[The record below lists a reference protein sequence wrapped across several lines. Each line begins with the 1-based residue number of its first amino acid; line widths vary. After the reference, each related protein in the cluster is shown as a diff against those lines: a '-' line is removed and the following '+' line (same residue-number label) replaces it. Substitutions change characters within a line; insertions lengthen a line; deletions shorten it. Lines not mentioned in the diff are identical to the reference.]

1 MEDTRLMRFPCVI
14 ASFIHSAAARFVCFT
29 FYDYYCC
36 SRRSCCCCRSCICS
50 CCCCCALRSLN
61 LCLMFEKSSKKKT
74 KKTSRWTL
82 SLFAAAL
89 AAPAP
94 CSCATHS
101 LSRSHSLSLC
111 HTAFSNCQRQALK
124 HKERTTPQPLQVDRG
139 EKKVNLISSVC
150 NNCPSPSLRLSFSAV
165 SQRHVNKPSPANP
178 RSRTLSG
185 VAGAAG
191 LVDVVEYCL

>member
-1 MEDTRLMRFPCVI
+1 MRFPCVI

-36 SRRSCCCCRSCICS
+36 SRWSCCCCRSCSCS
-50 CCCCCALRSLN
+50 WCCCYALRSLN
-61 LCLMFEKSSKKKT
+61 LCFMFEKSSKKKR
-74 KKTSRWTL
+74 KKTWTL

-94 CSCATHS
+94 CFWATHS
-101 LSRSHSLSLC
+101 LSRSLSPC
-111 HTAFSNCQRQALK
+111 HMAFSNCQRQALK
-124 HKERTTPQPLQVDRG
+124 YKERTTPQPLQVDRG

-165 SQRHVNKPSPANP
+165 SQRHVNKLSTANP
-178 RSRTLSG
+178 RSHSLPG

>member
-1 MEDTRLMRFPCVI
+1 MRFPCVI

-36 SRRSCCCCRSCICS
+36 SRRSCCCCRSCSCS
-50 CCCCCALRSLN
+50 CCCCALRSLN
-61 LCLMFEKSSKKKT
+61 LCFMFEQSSKKKR
-74 KKTSRWTL
+74 KKTMRRTL
-82 SLFAAAL
+82 SLFAAPL
-89 AAPAP
+89 TAPAL

-101 LSRSHSLSLC
+101 LSLSLC
-111 HTAFSNCQRQALK
+111 HMAFSNCQRQALE
-124 HKERTTPQPLQVDRG
+124 HKERTPPQPLQVDRG

-178 RSRTLSG
+178 RPHSMAG
-185 VAGAAG
+185 VAGAAR
-191 LVDVVEYCL
+191 LLDVVEYCL